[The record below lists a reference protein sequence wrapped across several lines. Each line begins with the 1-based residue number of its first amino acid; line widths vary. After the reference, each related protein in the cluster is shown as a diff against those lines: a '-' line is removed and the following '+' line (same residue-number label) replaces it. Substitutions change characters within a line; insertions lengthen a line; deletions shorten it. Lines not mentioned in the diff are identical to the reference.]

1 MDIPCTYIPDGMFK
15 MPVRLLV
22 GRKRCTLHS
31 LAIYDRRG
39 ILSKHDGSASISNG
53 VDIYHW
59 LGENSRNVVNSSS
72 DVWSGTC

>member
-22 GRKRCTLHS
+22 GRNRCTLHS

-39 ILSKHDGSASISNG
+39 IQVNMMAVLVYQMVLIFITGSAKIVETS
-53 VDIYHW
+53 
-59 LGENSRNVVNSSS
+59 
-72 DVWSGTC
+72 